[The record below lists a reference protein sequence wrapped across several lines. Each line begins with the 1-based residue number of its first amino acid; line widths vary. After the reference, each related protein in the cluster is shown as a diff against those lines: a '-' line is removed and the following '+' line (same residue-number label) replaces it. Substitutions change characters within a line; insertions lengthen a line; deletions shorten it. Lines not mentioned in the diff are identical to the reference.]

1 MTQRLPLVAAQPG
14 IWMAEKLST
23 LPSAW
28 SVAHYVEL
36 TGELDALLL
45 AKAVVAGLEQALR
58 NIETHCTDAGLLEEQ
73 QEKVAKQK
81 QEVEERLADLQSAR
95 VSGKPDKIAK
105 KQAKL
110 EESQAE
116 LLEAQRELEALQK
129 LVKP

>member
-1 MTQRLPLVAAQPG
+1 MWKIAG
-14 IWMAEKLST
+14 IGL
-23 LPSAW
+23 
-28 SVAHYVEL
+28 
-36 TGELDALLL
+36 LLL
-45 AKAVVAGLEQALR
+45 AGQAYGSENVGCKARHQAVTEQLAFARAHDNAQQVAGLEQALR
-58 NIETHCTDAGLLEEQ
+58 NIETHCTDAGLIKEQ

-105 KQAKL
+105 KQVKL

-129 LVKP
+129 LIKP

>member
-1 MTQRLPLVAAQPG
+1 MWKIAG
-14 IWMAEKLST
+14 IGL
-23 LPSAW
+23 
-28 SVAHYVEL
+28 
-36 TGELDALLL
+36 LLL
-45 AKAVVAGLEQALR
+45 AGQAYGSENVGCKARHQAVTEQLAFARAHDNAQQVAGLEQALR
-58 NIETHCTDAGLLEEQ
+58 NIETHCTDAGLFEEQ

-110 EESQAE
+110 EASQAE

>member
-45 AKAVVAGLEQALR
+45 AKAVVAEIGRA
-58 NIETHCTDAGLLEEQ
+58 H
-73 QEKVAKQK
+73 V
-81 QEVEERLADLQSAR
+81 
-95 VSGKPDKIAK
+95 
-105 KQAKL
+105 
-110 EESQAE
+110 
-116 LLEAQRELEALQK
+116 
-129 LVKP
+129 